1 MTNQQLT
8 LRELFQFIDDL
19 NSKVAVHKVE
29 NPTKLLTRK
38 EVAEILN
45 ISLPTLHDWTKNGK
59 ITGFRIGSRVLYK
72 SHDIYNSLS
81 QINISISKGG
91 KNGN

>member
-1 MTNQQLT
+1 MTNQKLT
-8 LRELFQFIDDL
+8 LGELFQFIDDL
-19 NSKVAVHKVE
+19 NSKIASQNIEKH
-29 NPTKLLTRK
+29 TKLLTRK

-45 ISLPTLHDWTKNGK
+45 VSLPTLHDWTKNGK